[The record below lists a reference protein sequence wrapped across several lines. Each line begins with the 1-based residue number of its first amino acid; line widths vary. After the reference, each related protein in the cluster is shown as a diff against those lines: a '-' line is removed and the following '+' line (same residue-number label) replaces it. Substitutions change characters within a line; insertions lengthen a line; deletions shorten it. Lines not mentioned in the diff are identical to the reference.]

1 MTDLKNRTL
10 YLNSGRQIKLYGDS
24 VAINP
29 SLEIG
34 EGYAPNIFAL
44 THGQPDNNISVG
56 MTNPHGLTAEDL
68 MELADFN
75 IQLWMDLKAGLR
87 RHGGTDPKVFRLE
100 NAKLKA
106 RDQEQS
112 NRGRK
117 RKNAVKEGQ

>member
-44 THGQPDNNISVG
+44 SHGQPDGNTSVG
-56 MTNPHGLTAEDL
+56 LSNPHGLTADEL

-87 RHGGTDPKVFRLE
+87 RYGGIDPKVFRLE
-100 NAKLKA
+100 TAKVTA
-106 RDQEQS
+106 SDQEPS

-117 RKNAVKEGQ
+117 RKNAVKEG